1 MVLIQESTLTSIANA
16 LRGKLGIT
24 SRISPSDFPVRIL
37 QIPQTVTGFD
47 MNVTNVTYSSTPQI
61 NAGSIA
67 QNYNDMS
74 IVITEG

>member
-1 MVLIQESTLTSIANA
+1 MVLIQESTLTSIANV

-24 SRISPSDFPVRIL
+24 SRISPLDFPVRIL
-37 QIPQTVTGFD
+37 QIPQTLTGFD

-67 QNYNDMS
+67 QDYNEMS
-74 IVITEG
+74 IVITEE